1 MPGEN
6 EIDMACCYETYRR
19 NAGQDFMILVAGPQG
34 VGKTSLI
41 RQALLEPN
49 GQIRGPLIEWT
60 IEESFE
66 TQINGTR
73 INVVDTGGDMGCRSF
88 VSEKMARAQ
97 LVVLVF
103 DASNLQTLYQLEDFA
118 DMLVS
123 SRKNPP
129 PVVLVANKCDQAVE
143 WRRQMSDFDRGVLD
157 NVSINHFDAVVVD
170 TQCEVVRDGYAIHSS
185 LSQRSTTKFRDTLAS
200 AMTLVSSRSFGSS
213 LGDIGSVGSLANS
226 QVLMSHAES
235 RSCGTSPRQS
245 HRGTPVTRSG
255 GSSEPSTPRP
265 KLSPRACSTG
275 QIKDQPSPPGS
286 APSSSR
292 AGYTGGSK
300 IRSPRR
306 ASAAAIAASTDDR
319 DVEDAEGPRPLAD
332 KCSVQ

>member
-1 MPGEN
+1 MPDEC
-6 EIDMACCYETYRR
+6 EIDMACYDAYRR
-19 NAGQDFMILVAGPQG
+19 NIGQDFMILVAGPQG

-49 GQIRGPLIEWT
+49 GQLRGPLIEWT

-73 INVVDTGGDMGCRSF
+73 VNVVDTGGDIGCRTF
-88 VSEKMARAQ
+88 VAEKMARAQ

-103 DASNLQTLYQLEDFA
+103 DAGDMKTLYQLEDFA

-129 PVVLVANKCDQAVE
+129 PVVLAANKCDQAID
-143 WRRQMSDFDRGVLD
+143 WRCKMSEFDHSVLD
-157 NVSINHFDAVVVD
+157 NVSINHFDAKVVD
-170 TQCEVVRDGYAIHSS
+170 THCDVTREGYHIRSS

-200 AMTLVSSRSFGSS
+200 AMTLVSSRSYGSS

-226 QVLMSHAES
+226 QVIFPHTES

-245 HRGTPVTRSG
+245 QKGILVTRSG
-255 GSSEPSTPRP
+255 GGGSEPSTPRP
-265 KLSPRACSTG
+265 KMSPRACSTG
-275 QIKDQPSPPGS
+275 QINESRASPPGS

-292 AGYTGGSK
+292 SGYTTSNA
-300 IRSPRR
+300 RSPRL
-306 ASAAAIAASTDDR
+306 ASAASAAVDQTSDDGEGSR
-319 DVEDAEGPRPLAD
+319 ARAE